1 MTIYVSNLSFM
12 VSEEQLNNTFAAFGV
27 VDSAKIILDKL
38 TNRSRGFGFIEMN
51 NDSEAQKAIDSLN
64 GQMLD
69 GRALNVNMAKP
80 KKTF

>member
-69 GRALNVNMAKP
+69 GRALNVSMAKP

>member
-1 MTIYVSNLSFM
+1 MTIYVSNLSFK
-12 VSEEQLNNTFAAFGV
+12 VSEEQLNNAFTPFGN

-69 GRALNVNMAKP
+69 GRPLNVSMAKP